1 MRTKLA
7 GTGLV
12 TLALALASTGAA
24 SGATYEVTKR
34 TDPAPGP
41 CTPADCTLRE
51 AVIAANNS
59 LGIADRIVMPSR
71 RTYNL
76 TIEDALTGAE
86 SGDLDVTNDRLRIV
100 HPGRGM
106 ATIDQLATDRVFD
119 VASGAPLSLTK
130 IAVTG
135 GNDPSDGGYGGGIRS
150 LADLKLTRSAVTRN
164 TSSSCGGGI
173 HTQTGADLTLQRT
186 RVSGNRASGDGGGI
200 SASCFGSGGAVT
212 IVRSVV
218 SGNRS
223 DANSDGIGRG
233 GAMYFQAPDEN
244 STITQSTI
252 AGNRTG
258 PGGQPTGASEGGG
271 IYTDLGRLRITG
283 TTISGNRSGDNG
295 GGISVDGTE
304 PLTIV
309 NSTIAA
315 NRANS
320 GGGGISGGSG
330 ELSLNAVTVTHN
342 LGNADGILSEA
353 GGGISNDSVELRVE
367 NSLIALNRLTQIGG
381 GGTLRNDCSA
391 PDDPGID
398 SLGHNLISTRFLCE
412 FFDGPGD
419 RARRNPKI
427 GRLARNGG
435 PTATVALKRGSPAIG
450 GAKRSS
456 APNRDQRGKRRG
468 RQPDIGAFER

>member
-1 MRTKLA
+1 MRGARITVL
-7 GTGLV
+7 GV
-12 TLALALASTGAA
+12 ALALGWATGAA
-24 SGATYEVTKR
+24 GATYEVTKR
-34 TDPAPGP
+34 SDPAPGP

-59 LGIADRIVMPSR
+59 LGIADRIVLPSR
-71 RTYNL
+71 RTYEL

-100 HPGRGM
+100 HPGRGR
-106 ATIDQLATDRVFD
+106 AKIDQLATDRVFD
-119 VASGAPLSLTK
+119 VATGAPLALTK
-130 IAVTG
+130 IEVTG
-135 GNDPSDGGYGGGIRS
+135 GNDPSEGGYGGGIRT

-173 HTQTGADLTLQRT
+173 HTQTGADLILKRT
-186 RVSGNRASGDGGGI
+186 RVTGNRASGDGGGI
-200 SASCFGSGGAVT
+200 SASCFGGGGALT
-212 IVRSVV
+212 MVRSVV

-233 GAMYFQAPDEN
+233 GAMYFQTGDVQSQITA
-244 STITQSTI
+244 STF

-258 PGGQPTGASEGGG
+258 PGGHPTGASEGGG
-271 IYTDLGRLRITG
+271 IYADLGRLRITG
-283 TTISGNRSGDNG
+283 TTLSGNRSGDNG
-295 GGISVDGTE
+295 GGISVDGIDQ
-304 PLTIV
+304 LAIV
-309 NSTIAA
+309 NSTIAG

-320 GGGGISGGSG
+320 GGGGLSG
-330 ELSLNAVTVTHN
+330 ESGAISLNAVTVARN

-353 GGGISNDSVELRVE
+353 GGGIANDSADLRVE

-398 SLGHNLISTRFLCE
+398 SLGHNLISTRFLCD

-419 RARRNPKI
+419 RSRRNPKI
-427 GRLARNGG
+427 GPLARNGG
-435 PTATVALKRGSPAIG
+435 PTQTIALKRGSPAIG
-450 GAKRSS
+450 AAKRAS
-456 APNRDQRGKRRG
+456 APARDQRGQRRD